1 MSNHTKN
8 HLSSIIENYNN
19 NNNNNN
25 KIKSKSKEQGSS
37 KC

>member
-25 KIKSKSKEQGSS
+25 NNKIKSKAQGSNE
-37 KC
+37 C